1 MRVAFYDK
9 GNLDEKDAY
18 GLGIIYNDNG
28 YLIVAQNEK
37 ILGKEMCVCEIGRVI
52 GKDAMDFQF
61 PPYGG
66 DGFLYLTNQRLVYI
80 RKPKWTSAS
89 GLGGP
94 ATIGLNVM
102 KVKKFEK
109 SNIKECFEV
118 CLNNVIG
125 YEKAKYGANVFV
137 KQGGKVYEVRIFTKY
152 ALGKVP
158 YSSKYKKMC
167 SPENIQQLL
176 SGMGIDMVS
185 KQMIKQRYSSG
196 E

>member
-9 GNLDEKDAY
+9 GNLKEKDAY
-18 GLGIIYNDNG
+18 GLDIIYDANG
-28 YLIVAQNEK
+28 SLIVTPNEK
-37 ILGKEMCVCEIGRVI
+37 ILSKEICVCEIGRVA
-52 GKDAMDFQF
+52 GKGAMDFQF

-66 DGFLYLTNQRLVYI
+66 NGLLYLTTQRLVYI
-80 RKPKWTSAS
+80 RNPKWTSAS

-102 KVKKFEK
+102 KIKKFEK
-109 SNIKECFEV
+109 ANTKECFEAR
-118 CLNNVIG
+118 LNDIIG

-137 KQGGKVYEVRIFTKY
+137 KYNEKIYEVRIFTKY

-158 YSSKYKKMC
+158 YSSKYKKIC

-176 SGMGIDMVS
+176 SDMGIGKVS
-185 KQMIKQRYSSG
+185 KRMIKEKYNSG